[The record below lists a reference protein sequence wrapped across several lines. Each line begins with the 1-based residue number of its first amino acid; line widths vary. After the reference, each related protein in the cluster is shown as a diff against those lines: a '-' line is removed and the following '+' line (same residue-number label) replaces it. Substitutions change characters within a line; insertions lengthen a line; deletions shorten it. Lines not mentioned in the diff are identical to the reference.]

1 MAAVGG
7 QSQAVNFI
15 SQQLLFAH
23 NLLFRYVVAGLN
35 TVRIY
40 FLKKRFFFLLLNFKL
55 KNECIF
61 SFFSAGSH
69 HVFAGAVLCLHPI
82 SGRIRTIWSADLPFY
97 SGITVTCLL
106 LLTHMQSLQW
116 RVTTKR
122 DSHSDYYRGLGQ
134 KPSILWWDEWALGF
148 STKIAKASK
157 QNDKN
162 KPPEKCLRAPCY
174 LVSKSK

>member
-1 MAAVGG
+1 MLWQAWI
-7 QSQAVNFI
+7 QSESIF
-15 SQQLLFAH
+15 S
-23 NLLFRYVVAGLN
+23 
-35 TVRIY
+35 
-40 FLKKRFFFLLLNFKL
+40 KKDFFLLLKFKL

-106 LLTHMQSLQW
+106 LLTRMQSLQW

-148 STKIAKASK
+148 STKIAKASIMTK
-157 QNDKN
+157 INNQRSVC
-162 KPPEKCLRAPCY
+162 ELHAT
-174 LVSKSK
+174 

>member
-1 MAAVGG
+1 MPSVMMHYKAILEYFRLFHATTFSHLAQESSQEVGRQWGG

-40 FLKKRFFFLLLNFKL
+40 FLKKKIFFLLLNFKL

-82 SGRIRTIWSADLPFY
+82 SGRIRTI
-97 SGITVTCLL
+97 
-106 LLTHMQSLQW
+106 
-116 RVTTKR
+116 
-122 DSHSDYYRGLGQ
+122 
-134 KPSILWWDEWALGF
+134 
-148 STKIAKASK
+148 
-157 QNDKN
+157 
-162 KPPEKCLRAPCY
+162 
-174 LVSKSK
+174 